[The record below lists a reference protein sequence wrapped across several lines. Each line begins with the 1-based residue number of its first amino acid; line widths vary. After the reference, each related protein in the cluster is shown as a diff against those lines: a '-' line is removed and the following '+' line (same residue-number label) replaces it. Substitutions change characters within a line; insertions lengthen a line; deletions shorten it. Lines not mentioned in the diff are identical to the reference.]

1 MAFSKTLRILTGA
14 AAVLI
19 CTAAAAAEKTV
30 PLVQE
35 STITLANVS
44 GRIDHLAVD
53 LARKHLFV
61 AELGNNTVEAIDL
74 TTQKVI
80 HRIAGLDEPQGIAYL
95 PQPDLIV
102 VANGGDGAVRFYSGA
117 DYSPRGV
124 VALGS
129 DADNVR
135 VDPRS
140 GHVIGGY
147 GRGRSGGLAVID
159 PLKPAKLADIPLP
172 GHPES
177 FRISLSA
184 GRIFVNVPDARQ
196 IISVDLA
203 GAKPVANWK
212 PPGLGANFPLFLDE
226 ADRAVIVVFRSPAR
240 LAMFDMNTGA
250 VIAST
255 DTCGDADDVFFDE
268 KRRRIYVSC
277 GAGLVDVFQRQPS
290 GLNRLAYISTSTGAR
305 TSLFVPELD
314 RLYLAVRAGL
324 LGSTA
329 SIQVYRPN
337 P

>member
-1 MAFSKTLRILTGA
+1 VIRSRATGISAGIVAAFA
-14 AAVLI
+14 
-19 CTAAAAAEKTV
+19 CTAAFAAQES
-30 PLVQE
+30 PLVEE

-74 TTQKVI
+74 TAQKII
-80 HRIAGLDEPQGIAYL
+80 HRIAGLDEPQGVAYL

-117 DYSPRGV
+117 DFSPRGV

-135 VDPRS
+135 VDPRN
-140 GHVIGGY
+140 GHVIVGY
-147 GRGRSGGLAVID
+147 GSGNRGGLAVID
-159 PLKPAKLADIPLP
+159 PIKPAKLADIPLP

-184 GRIFVNVPDARQ
+184 GRIFVNVPSARQ

-212 PPGLGANFPLFLDE
+212 QAGLQANFPLFLDE
-226 ADRAVIVVFRSPAR
+226 ADHAVIVVFRSPAR

-250 VIAST
+250 VIASA
-255 DTCGDADDVFFDE
+255 DTCGDSDDVFFDE

-277 GAGLVDVFQRQPS
+277 GAGLIDVFQREGS
-290 GLNRLAYISTSTGAR
+290 KLSRLAYINTWPGAR

-314 RLYLAVRAGL
+314 RLYLAVRATL
-324 LGSTA
+324 ANSA
-329 SIQVYRPN
+329 AVQVYRPN